1 MEKMM
6 KTKASSRN
14 DSHVAPDRLL
24 HRLARGV
31 QNVHGGA
38 VWTHL
43 GLKTFMYAQ
52 MNRR

>member
-1 MEKMM
+1 MI
-6 KTKASSRN
+6 KTKASNRIVSL
-14 DSHVAPDRLL
+14 SASDRVL
-24 HRLARGV
+24 HRLERGV

-52 MNRR
+52 MSRR